1 MDNRIISWILGMAN
15 MEQDGEHL
23 PLTLALV
30 VIERRFEL
38 NTVSHRHQ
46 GEHLPHLS
54 LEFVTAEQRGRP
66 DDNLKSRCRSRKPS
80 NNLSISSQ
88 FSWYRDYDSGVSP
101 NGGPPSS
108 RTNSERAED
117 TMVGSLLQKDV
128 VAGPNKLQIAYRVR
142 WIGVSCFPGIGAVPA
157 RGVLNRGAQY

>member
-1 MDNRIISWILGMAN
+1 MDSW
-15 MEQDGEHL
+15 DGKHGARRGT
-23 PLTLALV
+23 LTLALV

-46 GEHLPHLS
+46 REHLPHSS
-54 LEFVTAEQRGRP
+54 LEFVTA
-66 DDNLKSRCRSRKPS
+66 DNVAALMTNLKSRCRSRKPS

-88 FSWYRDYDSGVSP
+88 FSWYRNYDSGVGP

-142 WIGVSCFPGIGAVPA
+142 WIGMSFFPGIGAVPA
-157 RGVLNRGAQY
+157 RGVLET